1 MNSLGEYRLIQY
13 TGSQLEAIQ
22 HFSFSQI
29 PHEIIDPL
37 TPRLQILEHP
47 YLSSDCKILSI
58 NDIIYRMVPAPFTK
72 MMNVNFTTKPTASL
86 TTLPRSLPIMDARPM
101 PRERIRRSPADN
113 SSNCTA
119 ACASASAPPFAC
131 RSRCYPSVLSSS
143 VASSSSAS
151 SPSIPFSSGRRT
163 KASLPTSNPIPRGED
178 SGW

>member
-72 MMNVNFTTKPTASL
+72 MMNVNFTT
-86 TTLPRSLPIMDARPM
+86 
-101 PRERIRRSPADN
+101 N
-113 SSNCTA
+113 
-119 ACASASAPPFAC
+119 
-131 RSRCYPSVLSSS
+131 
-143 VASSSSAS
+143 ASSISKSRDRDTLYAIANKTVYKYNITSDSLLAS
-151 SPSIPFSSGRRT
+151 YRLAALKLYNDDG
-163 KASLPTSNPIPRGED
+163 D
-178 SGW
+178 SDDD